1 VYRERDRTYPNFLSI
16 LFQLNQEI
24 IFDPFNLLYRQ
35 DLVYFF
41 CHDLVE
47 LREGIERL
55 RESRREGKKVG

>member
-1 VYRERDRTYPNFLSI
+1 MYRERDRTYPNFLSI